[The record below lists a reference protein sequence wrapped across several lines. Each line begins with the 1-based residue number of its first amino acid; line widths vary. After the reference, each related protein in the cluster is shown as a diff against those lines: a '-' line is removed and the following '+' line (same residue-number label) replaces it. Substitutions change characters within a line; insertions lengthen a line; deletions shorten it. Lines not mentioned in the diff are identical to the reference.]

1 MHAPNLSLIPV
12 ELLLRAYRGG
22 VFPMADHRDDPEVYW
37 VEPRERATRRAGLAA
52 DRSRRW
58 AARARGSA

>member
-37 VEPRERATRRAGLAA
+37 V
-52 DRSRRW
+52 
-58 AARARGSA
+58 